1 MGRHQRKQL
10 DRLFFF
16 KLNIHFTHDSA
27 ITILGNEKCS
37 HKVDISFHS
46 SVVCNSQRTD
56 DNPNVF
62 QTVNGR
68 TNSGP
73 RLSSEKART
82 AVPRPT
88 WMGLKVITL
97 GGRAISRRV
106 IPLARRSP
114 KVMENRS
121 MVSRK
126 GRPWRNSL
134 CANRTILHP
143 TRGTVTWRCVL
154 KCHRTV
160 HIYTQTHSTA
170 WQRVKSK
177 QGLCLIVLY
186 QGQFPGFHE
195 AWSLR
200 KIPSL
205 HEAAMVSGE
214 FSTLFLQLL
223 VSLNDFKVKSLKT
236 ADIIRTSLVVQW
248 LRLHAPSAGT
258 WVQSLV
264 RSDHSK
270 ELACCK

>member
-10 DRLFFF
+10 DGLFFF

-56 DNPNVF
+56 VNPNVF

-121 MVSRK
+121 
-126 GRPWRNSL
+126 
-134 CANRTILHP
+134 T
-143 TRGTVTWRCVL
+143 
-154 KCHRTV
+154 
-160 HIYTQTHSTA
+160 
-170 WQRVKSK
+170 
-177 QGLCLIVLY
+177 
-186 QGQFPGFHE
+186 
-195 AWSLR
+195 
-200 KIPSL
+200 
-205 HEAAMVSGE
+205 VSG
-214 FSTLFLQLL
+214 
-223 VSLNDFKVKSLKT
+223 K
-236 ADIIRTSLVVQW
+236 
-248 LRLHAPSAGT
+248 G
-258 WVQSLV
+258 
-264 RSDHSK
+264 
-270 ELACCK
+270 

>member
-1 MGRHQRKQL
+1 MGQHQRKQL
-10 DRLFFF
+10 DGLGFF

-106 IPLARRSP
+106 IPLAWCSP

-121 MVSRK
+121 TVSGK
-126 GRPWRNSL
+126 GWPWRDSL

-143 TRGTVTWRCVL
+143 TGGRSREGVSWNVTEV
-154 KCHRTV
+154 
-160 HIYTQTHSTA
+160 YTHMDTQKTA
-170 WQRVKSK
+170 WKRVKSK
-177 QGLCLIVLY
+177 RGLCLIVLY

-195 AWSLR
+195 ALSLQ

-205 HEAAMVSGE
+205 HGAAMVSGE
-214 FSTLFLQLL
+214 FPTLFLQLL
-223 VSLNDFKVKSLKT
+223 VSLNDFKVKSLKP

-248 LRLHAPSAGT
+248 LRLHAPSART

-270 ELACCK
+270 YLARSK